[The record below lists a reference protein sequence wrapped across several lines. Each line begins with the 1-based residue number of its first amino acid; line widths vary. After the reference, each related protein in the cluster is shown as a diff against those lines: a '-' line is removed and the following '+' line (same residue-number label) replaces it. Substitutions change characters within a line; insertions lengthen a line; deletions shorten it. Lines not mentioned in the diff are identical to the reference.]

1 MSIPPVPPKPGQP
14 GQPLPPGQ
22 FRLEIPNNLSAVYA
36 NAAMVSQTHSEII
49 LDFIQVLP
57 NDPRARVQ
65 TRMVMTPANAKLF
78 MQALQTNLERFE
90 AKHGPISLPPKP
102 VTLADQLFGGVRP
115 EDEGGADTNASGD
128 GGDGGS
134 GDSGTGTE

>member
-1 MSIPPVPPKPGQP
+1 MTTPPVPPTPPQP
-14 GQPLPPGQ
+14 GQPQPLKPGQ
-22 FRLEIPNNLSAVYA
+22 FRLEIPNNLTANYA

-65 TRMVMTPANAKLF
+65 TRVAMTPANAKLF
-78 MQALQTNLERFE
+78 LQALQTNLERFE

-102 VTLADQLFGGVRP
+102 VTLADQLFGGVKP
-115 EDEGGADTNASGD
+115 EDENGDNISDTS
-128 GGDGGS
+128 S
-134 GDSGTGTE
+134 E

>member
-14 GQPLPPGQ
+14 GQPAQPGQPGQ
-22 FRLEIPNNLSAVYA
+22 FRLEIPNNLTAVYA

-90 AKHGPISLPPKP
+90 AKHGAISLPPKP
-102 VTLADQLFGGVRP
+102 VTLADQLFGGVKP
-115 EDEGGADTNASGD
+115 EDEASSDASGD
-128 GGDGGS
+128 GG
-134 GDSGTGTE
+134 TGAE

>member
-14 GQPLPPGQ
+14 GQPAQPGQPGQ
-22 FRLEIPNNLSAVYA
+22 FRLEIPNNLTAVYA

-90 AKHGPISLPPKP
+90 AKHGAISLPPKP
-102 VTLADQLFGGVRP
+102 VTLADQLFGGVKP
-115 EDEGGADTNASGD
+115 DDETSTDSSGD
-128 GGDGGS
+128 GG
-134 GDSGTGTE
+134 TGAE